1 MRLSV
6 NEQLEREREFVRIK
20 TEISEE
26 QVTKE
31 VIAHML
37 LALPK
42 DTEDPQSELNVRI
55 VRRSA
60 AGTTELPARELS
72 PLWPAM

>member
-1 MRLSV
+1 
-6 NEQLEREREFVRIK
+6 
-20 TEISEE
+20 
-26 QVTKE
+26 
-31 VIAHML
+31 ML

-72 PLWPAM
+72 PLWPGDVVKVTVAPLAPSLANAKSSLVNAKW